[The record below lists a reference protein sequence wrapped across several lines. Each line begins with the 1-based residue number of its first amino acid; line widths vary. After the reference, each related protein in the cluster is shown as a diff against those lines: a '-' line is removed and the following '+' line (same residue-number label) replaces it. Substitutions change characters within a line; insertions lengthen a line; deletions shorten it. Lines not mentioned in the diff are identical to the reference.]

1 MQAVVSRW
9 ATKDAA
15 SAGDWLSRQPENDLR
30 DSAISSLARTLS
42 VEDPEA
48 ALKWSSKITNET
60 TRSRQLENFSRS
72 WLANEP
78 ATARKWILSSD
89 LLSPETK
96 EKLLK

>member
-1 MQAVVSRW
+1 
-9 ATKDAA
+9 
-15 SAGDWLSRQPENDLR
+15 
-30 DSAISSLARTLS
+30 

-48 ALKWSSKITNET
+48 ALEWASKITDEKN
-60 TRSRQLENFSRS
+60 RSRQLENFSRT

-78 ATARKWILSSD
+78 ATARKWISSSD